1 MEQSAKTTDMSQLEY
16 EEREEQIAAIP
27 AAGRDLFLVSAAHAV
42 IHAIGVLMPLIYPII
57 QIEYHLSY
65 TQIGLIVA
73 IPSAV
78 GGFLQIV
85 CGLLSGYVLRKV
97 MLGIGNIFVGI
108 STFFTGTITGFGS
121 LMGWRLLSQIATAPQ
136 HPIGSSYLSDRYGRK
151 RHGYA
156 LAWHVAGGNIGTLA
170 VPLIAGP
177 LIGLWGWRPVL
188 YLAALP
194 GILMGIAILILVD
207 EKNLLDRRIHGKRAA
222 TANAEN
228 EHGIQSG
235 EQRRGWKAN
244 LKELVRPLGNRTLA
258 IIMLVSIVAA
268 GGRGLGNLT
277 TYVPLYL
284 QNVRHLN
291 GTLISILFTLLLI
304 GSVCGPLLG
313 GRLSDRIGRRTMLF
327 VFYGASTVTTVFF
340 LLVAAPGMPL
350 WLIPLSLVLMGF
362 AVYAESPLL
371 QAFLA
376 DTASPQMRDTAFSLY
391 FALAFG
397 VGSIWS
403 GVLGWVIDRF
413 GFDAAFLTMAASYVC
428 AGSLLLLIHDPHAP
442 SQA

>member
-1 MEQSAKTTDMSQLEY
+1 MEQPAKTTDISGLDY
-16 EEREEQIAAIP
+16 ERREEQIAEIP

-42 IHAIGVLMPLIYPII
+42 IHAIAVLMPLIYPII
-57 QIEYHLSY
+57 QVQYHLSY
-65 TQIGLIVA
+65 TEIGLIVA
-73 IPSAV
+73 IPNAV
-78 GGFLQIV
+78 GGFLQISF
-85 CGLLSGYVLRKV
+85 GLLSRYVLRKV
-97 MLGIGNIFVGI
+97 MLGVGNIFVGI
-108 STFFTGTITGFGS
+108 STFFTGTITGFWS
-121 LMGWRLLSQIATAPQ
+121 LMLWRMVSQLAGAPQ
-136 HPIGSSYLSDRYGRK
+136 HPVGSSYLTDRFGRK

-177 LIGLWGWRPVL
+177 LLGWWGWRPVL

-194 GILMGIAILILVD
+194 GILVGIAILILVD
-207 EKNLLDRRIHGKRAA
+207 ENNLLDRRTQGKKALVTGTEA
-222 TANAEN
+222 
-228 EHGIQSG
+228 
-235 EQRRGWKAN
+235 QRHHEETPRGWWEN
-244 LKELVRPLGNRTLA
+244 LKALVQPLGNRTLA
-258 IIMLVSIVAA
+258 IIMLVSIIAA

-291 GTLISILFTLLLI
+291 STLISILFTILLI

-327 VFYGASTVTTVFF
+327 VFYGASTVTTLLF
-340 LLVAAPGMPL
+340 LFVAAPGMPF

-371 QAFLA
+371 QAYLA
-376 DTASPQMRDTAFSLY
+376 DTASPAMRDTAFGLY

-397 VGSIWS
+397 VGSVWS
-403 GVLGWVIDRF
+403 AILGWIIDHY
-413 GFDAAFLTMAASYVC
+413 GFNAAFLTMALSYIV
-428 AGSLLLLIHDPHAP
+428 AAALLLLIRKKQD
-442 SQA
+442 